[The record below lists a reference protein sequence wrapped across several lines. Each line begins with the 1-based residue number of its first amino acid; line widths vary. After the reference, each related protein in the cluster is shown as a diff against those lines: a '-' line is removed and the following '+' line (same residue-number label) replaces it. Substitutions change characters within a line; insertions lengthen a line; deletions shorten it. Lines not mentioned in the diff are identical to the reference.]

1 MLALSIVI
9 PVYNEESNISKLL
22 ASLEPVL
29 EKLNLAYEIL
39 FVDDG
44 SDDRTAEIIREE
56 GMRNQHIRA
65 LVLSRN
71 FGHQVALS
79 AGLENAAGDIVI
91 TLDGD
96 LQHPAELIPTLIEKH
111 REGFDVVNT
120 FRTDTDDLT
129 AFKRQSSKWFYR
141 LFNSLA
147 DVQIEPSSS
156 DFRLYSRR
164 FLKEFL
170 KLEEKDRFIRGMIKW
185 VGFPQ
190 TTVPYKA
197 AGRNAGSTKYNKRK
211 MLSLSSSGLTSF
223 SSSLLRVPVL
233 LGVVFCVVAL
243 FYSAYILYGWINHIN
258 VPGWTSIIFVILFVG
273 GIQLICLGIISEY
286 ILRIFNEAKRRP
298 LYIVKDKF
306 DGGAAGRIGYS
317 KSR

>member
-1 MLALSIVI
+1 MVMLSIVI
-9 PVYNEESNISKLL
+9 PVYNECENIPPLL
-22 ASLEPVL
+22 QNLVPVL
-29 EKLNLAYEIL
+29 TALNKEYEIL
-39 FVDDG
+39 FIDDG
-44 SDDRTAEIIREE
+44 SDDHSAQVIKQEAQKNTRIK
-56 GMRNQHIRA
+56 A
-65 LVLSRN
+65 LLLSRN

-79 AGLENAAGDIVI
+79 AGLEHALGDIVI

-96 LQHPAELIPTLIEKH
+96 LQHPADLIPKMIAKH
-111 REGFDVVNT
+111 QEGYDVVNT
-120 FRTDTDDLT
+120 FRTGSDDLT

-185 VGFPQ
+185 VGFSQ
-190 TTVPYKA
+190 TTLPYKA
-197 AGRNAGSTKYNKRK
+197 AERHLGSSKYSKRK

-223 SSSLLRVPVL
+223 SSKLLRVPVL
-233 LGVVFCVVAL
+233 LGIFFCVTAL
-243 FYSAYILYGWINHIN
+243 LYSAYILYGWVNNIN
-258 VPGWTSIIFVILFVG
+258 VPGWTSIVFAILFVG

-286 ILRIFNEAKRRP
+286 ILRIFNESKRRP
-298 LYIVKDKF
+298 LYIVKEKF
-306 DGGAAGRIGYS
+306 DGAGTGHIGYS